1 MKNTSHDRN
10 NYLGIPYVATEN
22 QENNGNAAPLSLSE
36 RGATRRRLA
45 KAGVGAAGVLMT
57 LESRATMSPM
67 ICKSPS
73 GALSGGL
80 SSHYG
85 PAPVCNGL
93 SPGYWK
99 NHTGA
104 WPCATDTWFADV
116 FYVSGNRRFCTV
128 KQKNTSYLCST
139 MLNLLSP
146 QRFDRYNLAMHAIA
160 TYLNIRSGK
169 INFLS
174 VETLLAMWY
183 EVQTKGYYSPT
194 VGVKWSAEQ
203 VKNYLQATHD

>member
-1 MKNTSHDRN
+1 
-10 NYLGIPYVATEN
+10 VATEN

-45 KAGVGAAGVLMT
+45 KAGIGAAGILAT

-67 ICKSPS
+67 VCKSPS

-85 PAPVCNGL
+85 PAPVCQGR

-99 NHTGA
+99 NHTSS
-104 WPCATDTWFADV
+104 WPVPIGTWFADV
-116 FYVSGNRRFCTV
+116 FYVAGNRRYCTV

-139 MLNLLSP
+139 MLNLVSP
-146 QRFDRYNLAMHAIA
+146 QSFDKYNLAMHAIA
-160 TYLNIRSGK
+160 TYLNIKSGK

-174 VETLLAMWY
+174 VDTLLAMWAD
-183 EVQTKGYYSPT
+183 VQIKGYYSPT
-194 VGVKWSAEQ
+194 AGVKWNAEQ

>member
-1 MKNTSHDRN
+1 M
-10 NYLGIPYVATEN
+10 ATDN
-22 QENNGNAAPLSLSE
+22 QENNGNAAPLSLSQ

-45 KAGVGAAGVLMT
+45 KAGIGAVGVLST

-67 ICKSPS
+67 MCKSPS

-99 NHTGA
+99 NHSQS
-104 WPCATDTWFADV
+104 WPISTTTWFADV
-116 FYVSGNRRFCTV
+116 FYVSGNRSYCTI
-128 KQKNTSYLCST
+128 KAKNTSLLCST
-139 MLNLLSP
+139 MMNMLSH
-146 QRFDRYNLAMHAIA
+146 QTFDKYNLAMHAVA

-174 VETLLAMWY
+174 VETLLNMWY

-194 VGVKWSAEQ
+194 AGVKWNAEQ

>member
-1 MKNTSHDRN
+1 
-10 NYLGIPYVATEN
+10 VATEN

-45 KAGVGAAGVLMT
+45 KAGIGAAGILAT

-85 PAPVCNGL
+85 PAPVCQGR

-99 NHTGA
+99 NHTSS
-104 WPCATDTWFADV
+104 WPVPITTWFADV
-116 FYVSGNRRFCTV
+116 FYVSGNRRYCTV

-139 MLNLLSP
+139 MLNLVSP
-146 QRFDRYNLAMHAIA
+146 QGFDKYNLAMHAIA
-160 TYLNIRSGK
+160 TYLNIKSGK

-174 VETLLAMWY
+174 VDTLLAMWAD
-183 EVQTKGYYSPT
+183 VQIKGYYSPT
-194 VGVKWSAEQ
+194 AGVKWNAEQ